1 MKSEKLIIGYDCEIE
16 YEATMK
22 NILILDYVKF
32 GDTVLKDTRRLY
44 EDNTYGSK
52 YCGELTYVEVDDDFD
67 KSRILSEFDV
77 SEEEI

>member
-1 MKSEKLIIGYDCEIE
+1 MKTKKLIIGYDYEIK
-16 YEATMK
+16 YEETMQ
-22 NILILDYVKF
+22 NILILDYVEF
-32 GDTVLKDTRRLY
+32 GNKVLKDTRRLY

-67 KSRILSEFDV
+67 KSRLLSEFDV